1 MINKET
7 LENIFSNLTFY
18 SWNETM
24 QNFTPKKNPWNNPVT
39 VVYGTCI
46 SSEKSALIQ
55 KNITL
60 IDTE

>member
-7 LENIFSNLTFY
+7 LHNIFSNLTFY

-24 QNFTPKKNPWNNPVT
+24 QNPWNNPVT

-46 SSEKSALIQ
+46 SSEKSALIP
-55 KNITL
+55 KNITF
-60 IDTE
+60 IYTE